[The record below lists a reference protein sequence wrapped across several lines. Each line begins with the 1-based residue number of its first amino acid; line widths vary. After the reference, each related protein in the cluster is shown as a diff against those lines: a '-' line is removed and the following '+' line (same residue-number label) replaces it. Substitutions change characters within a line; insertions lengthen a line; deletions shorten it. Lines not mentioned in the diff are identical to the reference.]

1 MPTSTKALT
10 ARVAAPLAARIA
22 SVAAQHD
29 RSNNWVV
36 NQALELYLS
45 IEEEHHQHTLKALSD
60 AKAGRVIGHA
70 TIKSWAERLGKDVQG
85 APKPR
90 KRR

>member
-1 MPTSTKALT
+1 MSTSTKALT

-22 SVAAQHD
+22 ALTVQHD
-29 RSNNWVV
+29 RSTNWVV

-45 IEEEHHQHTLKALSD
+45 IEEERHQHTLKALGD
-60 AKAGRVIGHA
+60 AKAGRAIDHA
-70 TIKSWAERLGKDVQG
+70 TVKAWAEGLGKGVQG